1 MFSLTCLSTHPV
13 IQLLDKCITLR
24 TFKQV
29 HAQAITTGLAVH
41 TYPLSRILLISS
53 ALSLSYALS
62 IFNQIPNPTIFL
74 FNTLISSVVNC
85 KYHTRIAFSL
95 YNRILSDKTLVP
107 NSFTYPSLFKAC
119 GSSEWAEHGRALHT
133 HVLKFLE
140 PPYDHYVQSSLLV
153 FYAKLGQVGTS
164 RYLFNEISNPD
175 LATWNSI
182 LNAYARS
189 NGSACAGILTDK
201 DATSSLECLNL
212 FRELQGSKVRPNEVT
227 LVAVVSACANL
238 GALAQGVWVHAY
250 LRKHN
255 LQLNI
260 FVATALV
267 DMYSKCG
274 CLDLAYQLFSLLPR
288 RDVFCYN
295 AMIGGFGFHGFGHQA
310 LDLFSEIKVEGLI
323 PDDVTFVVT
332 ISACSHVGLVEE
344 GRRVFNS
351 MKEIFEIEPKLEHY
365 SCLVDLLGRA
375 GQLME
380 AEEIVRDMPMKPN
393 AVVWRSLLGAA
404 KVHGNLEMGE
414 VALKKLLQLE
424 PGTSGNYVLLSNLYA
439 RMNRWEDVNKVRRLM
454 KDHTIDKFPG
464 SSLVEIDGALHEFLT
479 GDRTHPRLEEVHSK
493 LDDINRALRTYG
505 HKPGTMDVL
514 FDIEEEEKEDALSYH
529 SERLAIA
536 FALITSDSRVPI
548 RVIKNLRV
556 CSDCH
561 ASTKLISL
569 IYGRE
574 IIVRDRSRFHHFRDG
589 TCSCSDYW

>member
-1 MFSLTCLSTHPV
+1 MFSLTSLSTHPV

-24 TFKQV
+24 AFKQV

-74 FNTLISSVVNC
+74 VNTLISSIINH
-85 KYHTRIAFSL
+85 KYHTHIAFSL
-95 YNRILSDKTLVP
+95 YNRILNHKTLVP

-140 PPYDHYVQSSLLV
+140 PPYDHFVQSSLLV

-164 RYLFNEISNPD
+164 RYLFNEITNPD

-182 LNAYARS
+182 LTAYARN
-189 NGSACAGILTDK
+189 NGSACAGVLTDG
-201 DATSSLECLNL
+201 DATLSLECFNL
-212 FRELQGSKVRPNEVT
+212 FRELQGSEVRPNEVT
-227 LVAVVSACANL
+227 LVAVISACANL

-255 LQLNI
+255 LQLNL
-260 FVATALV
+260 FVATALI

-274 CLDLAYQLFSLLPR
+274 CLDLAYQLFILLPQ

-295 AMIGGFGFHGFGHQA
+295 AMIGGFGIHGFGHQA
-310 LDLFSEIKVEGLI
+310 LDLFNKMKVEGLI

-365 SCLVDLLGRA
+365 SCLVDLLGRV

-393 AVVWRSLLGAA
+393 AIVWRSLLGAA

-424 PGTSGNYVLLSNLYA
+424 PETSGNYVLLSNLYA
-439 RMNRWEDVNKVRRLM
+439 RMNRWEDANKVRRLM
-454 KDHTIDKFPG
+454 KDHTVDKFPG
-464 SSLVEIDGALHEFLT
+464 SSLVEIDGAMHEFLT
-479 GDRTHPRLEEVHSK
+479 GDRTHPRSEEVHSK
-493 LDDINRALRTYG
+493 LDDISRALRAYG
-505 HKPGTMDVL
+505 HKPSTGDVL

-536 FALITSDSRVPI
+536 FALIASDSRVPI

-569 IYGRE
+569 MYGRE

-589 TCSCSDYW
+589 ICSCSDYW